1 VSKAVDSS
9 GSSLLPWPA
18 EWSTPRLKMRTVLTD
33 GFLGLLALGSTGLGA
48 LALSSGELGPAAFLL
63 AVSVFFGS
71 LTALS
76 LSMWRTRRP
85 VSPRS
90 VALQA
95 TGSNYEGVTI
105 SFSARLHIGVTA
117 ILLMGSAFLA
127 LYAAGG
133 IMTWEMPPFVPRPD
147 VISVAISVAGALF
160 CLWLFAEFTTGR
172 IVKGY
177 LMLTPGGI
185 YHRSHTFEHFVPW
198 DTVFDVSAVELHSG
212 QFIAVKVLPSEDT
225 RVRRTHWI
233 GKQEEF
239 RLLPLLVVRARSLAA
254 DPAVA
259 YHALRYYFAHP
270 EAREELLM
278 PAGEQRI
285 RTGNLVD

>member
-1 VSKAVDSS
+1 VRKAVDSS
-9 GSSLLPWPA
+9 SSSLPPWPA

-33 GFLGLLALGSTGLGA
+33 GFLGLLALGSIGLGA
-48 LALSSGELGPAAFLL
+48 LALSSGALGHAAFLL
-63 AVSVFFGS
+63 MVGVFFGS
-71 LTALS
+71 IATLS

-85 VSPRS
+85 GSPRS

-105 SFSARLHIGVTA
+105 SFSARLYNGVTA
-117 ILLMGSAFLA
+117 IMLMGSAFLA
-127 LYAAGG
+127 LYATGG
-133 IMTWEMPPFVPRPD
+133 IMKWKMPPFVPRPG
-147 VISVAISVAGALF
+147 VISVALSVAGALF
-160 CLWLFAEFTTGR
+160 CLWLFTEFATGR
-172 IVKGY
+172 IAKGY
-177 LMLTPGGI
+177 LTLTPGGI
-185 YHRSHTFEHFVPW
+185 YHRSHTFDHFVPW
-198 DTVFDVSAVELHSG
+198 DTVLDVSAVEFHSG
-212 QFIAVKVLPSEDT
+212 QFIAVNALPSGDT

-239 RLLPLLVVRARSLAA
+239 RLLPFLVVRARSLAA

-270 EAREELLM
+270 EARAELLM

-285 RTGNLVD
+285 RSGNLFG